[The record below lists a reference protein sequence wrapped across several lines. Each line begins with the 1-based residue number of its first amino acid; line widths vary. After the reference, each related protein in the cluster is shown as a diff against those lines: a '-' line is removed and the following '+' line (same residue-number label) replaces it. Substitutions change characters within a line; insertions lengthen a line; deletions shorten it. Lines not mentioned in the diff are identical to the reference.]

1 MLNCTKFQ
9 PIIETAF
16 HDGVCTEAVA
26 GLYYIWQVVAAAAV
40 FTYVGIWLVPFATA
54 AFKQEGGGVVGVA
67 DTDPEKGI
75 FGDQS
80 EYDET
85 GKLMEAAAVAW
96 TCQQLGV
103 PFVALKGITD
113 LVDGAHATRGEFESN
128 LATAAASLQAKLAA
142 VLRLLEGEPLNRWGE

>member
-1 MLNCTKFQ
+1 M
-9 PIIETAF
+9 
-16 HDGVCTEAVA
+16 A
-26 GLYYIWQVVAAAAV
+26 G
-40 FTYVGIWLVPFATA
+40 
-54 AFKQEGGGVVGVA
+54 EGASVK
-67 DTDPEKGI
+67 E
-75 FGDQS
+75 
-80 EYDET
+80 
-85 GKLMEAAAVAW
+85 MEAAAVAW